1 MKKVSV
7 ILASLLALPVIAFG
21 VTTLVADSAS
31 AQLNLESGINSA
43 KGTGAPDNVTEDDGL
58 IKKVVNLLLWAIGII
73 SVIMIIIGGIR
84 YATSNGDS
92 NQVTAAKN
100 TIMYAVIGLVIA
112 IFAYAI
118 VNFVLF
124 QTAGIGASA

>member
-21 VTTLVADSAS
+21 VTTLVADSTS
-31 AQLNLESGINSA
+31 AQLDLESGINSA
-43 KGTGAPDNVTEDDGL
+43 KGTGTPDNVTEDDGL
-58 IKKVVNLLLWAIGII
+58 IKKVVNLLLWAIGIV

-118 VNFVLF
+118 VNFVLT
-124 QTAGIGASA
+124 QMGVGSE

>member
-7 ILASLLALPVIAFG
+7 ILASLLALPVMAFG
-21 VTTLVADSAS
+21 VTTLMADSAS

-43 KGTGAPDNVTEDDGL
+43 KGTGTPDNVTEDDGL

>member
-1 MKKVSV
+1 M
-7 ILASLLALPVIAFG
+7 
-21 VTTLVADSAS
+21 
-31 AQLNLESGINSA
+31 
-43 KGTGAPDNVTEDDGL
+43 

>member
-31 AQLNLESGINSA
+31 AQLNLESGIDSA
-43 KGTGAPDNVTEDDGL
+43 KGTGTPDNVTEDDGL
-58 IKKVVNLLLWAIGII
+58 IKKVVNLLLWAIGIV

-118 VNFVLF
+118 VNFVLT
-124 QTAGIGASA
+124 QMGVGSE

>member
-21 VTTLVADSAS
+21 VTTLVADSTS
-31 AQLNLESGINSA
+31 AQLDLESGINSA

-84 YATSNGDS
+84 YAISNGDS

>member
-21 VTTLVADSAS
+21 VTTLTADSAS
-31 AQLNLESGINSA
+31 AQLDLESGINSA

-58 IKKVVNLLLWAIGII
+58 IKKVVNLLLWAIGIV